1 MAEWFRAH
9 DRAVTR
15 NPRLVLAL
23 EMHKYLQMVQ
33 LLRGFPTLPY
43 TECTYILLFRNDGRP
58 VVEAGGAEK
67 GSFAHLQALGPS
79 TSCHT
84 VKTKKHA
91 FLYGFEE
98 TMHVFPTHRGRD
110 LVQDCGNGSLNAR
123 HVCQSIP

>member
-58 VVEAGGAEK
+58 VVEDGRDEK

-84 VKTKKHA
+84 VKKKKKHA
-91 FLYGFEE
+91 FLYGFFLQ
-98 TMHVFPTHRGRD
+98 MRVFPTHRRRD

-123 HVCQSIP
+123 HV